1 MTTSEQ
7 YAKALQRAHAEG
19 VTVTVA
25 APNLYAV
32 RNASNGH
39 EYIVNRHG
47 EALDCTCPAGRHD
60 HLCKHV
66 SAVREYRIEAHARRD
81 AVQAQV
87 TQRMNWL
94 ADMASRRAN

>member
-1 MTTSEQ
+1 MATQEQ

-25 APNLYAV
+25 APSLYV
-32 RNASNGH
+32 VTNASNGH
-39 EYIVNRHG
+39 SYIVSRHG
-47 EALDCTCPAGRHD
+47 EALDCQCPAGRHD
-60 HLCKHV
+60 HYCKHV

-81 AVQAQV
+81 AVEAQA

-94 ADMASRRAN
+94 ASMASRRAQ